1 MQSEMKDG
9 HHSGTKLFLSSLLY
23 VNFQISVYFF
33 FNWFIAN
40 CNQNEWYCSLK
51 DTFQILWVFFLYGMN
66 IQEKD
71 DC

>member
-9 HHSGTKLFLSSLLY
+9 HHSGTILFLSSLLF
-23 VNFQISVYFF
+23 VNFQISIYFF
-33 FNWFIAN
+33 FNWLAN
-40 CNQNEWYCSLK
+40 CNQNERYCSLK
-51 DTFQILWVFFLYGMN
+51 GTFQILWFLLYGMN